1 LAGASS
7 AYSTTSDMARYMARY
22 MAALPGGGA
31 GSRGLLLQPET
42 LATMFE
48 PHSALLLAPDQRQ
61 R

>member
-7 AYSTTSDMARYMARY
+7 AYSTTSDMARY